1 MFLDGEGFGAE
12 DVFRRMVVVAML
24 WGSGA
29 HEDADKIVPANTD
42 ASRVLLSRGP
52 KCDVI
57 FMTILNLVFYL
68 DDYKK
73 LIATRSMAELR

>member
-1 MFLDGEGFGAE
+1 M
-12 DVFRRMVVVAML
+12 
-24 WGSGA
+24 
-29 HEDADKIVPANTD
+29 VPANTD
-42 ASRVLLSRGP
+42 ASRVLFSRGP

-57 FMTILNLVFYL
+57 FMTILILVFYL